1 MQADSFKEFPKIE
14 LHLHLDCSL
23 SFDVVKQIDSNITL
37 KDYKKLFQASPNCTS
52 LKDYISCADRAIEL
66 MQPKE
71 NLELIVEDLFKQL
84 KNDNVIY
91 AEIRFAPLLHCDK
104 NLTESEVV
112 KIVSDSSLL
121 CSKKYKI
128 DYGLILCTLRHYTK
142 DQSIRTAKLVND
154 LAKKIRKKVSI
165 GFRLNPNVDAK
176 THKNISTGKAENK
189 FGLSIKNF
197 KVFLKTVKTFK
208 YVKLDALSVH
218 IGSQILNDAPFK
230 KTLNVMSKL
239 IKELKL
245 NLKYVDLG
253 GGFGINY
260 TDKVKPINLS
270 KYSKLVHNFSK
281 KLNCRIIFEPGRSI
295 IGNTGLLISKIQF
308 IKKGTNKNFIILDA
322 GMNDFMR
329 PALYEAFHK
338 IIPISKKSSRMKG
351 KIEFVGPICESTCKF
366 GVYKN
371 YPKIDE
377 NDFVAIT
384 NVGAYGSSLSSNYN
398 TRPLVAEIL
407 INKNKLRYIRKR
419 QNLLKLINS

>member
-1 MQADSFKEFPKIE
+1 MQNLRYVGKNLFVEK
-14 LHLHLDCSL
+14 L
-23 SFDVVKQIDSNITL
+23 SIKNILKKNKTPFYIYSENQITFNFLKFANTFRKTNPLICFAAKSNSNSNILGILGRLGAGADVVSGGELL
-37 KDYKKLFQASPNCTS
+37 KALKAGIKPNKIVFSGVGKTEEE
-52 LKDYISCADRAIEL
+52 LKIAINKRIL
-66 MQPKE
+66 
-71 NLELIVEDLFKQL
+71 LI
-84 KNDNVIY
+84 N
-91 AEIRFAPLLHCDK
+91 C
-104 NLTESEVV
+104 ESE
-112 KIVSDSSLL
+112 SE
-121 CSKKYKI
+121 
-128 DYGLILCTLRHYTK
+128 
-142 DQSIRTAKLVND
+142 AKLVNN
-154 LAKKIRKKVSI
+154 LAKKLKKKVSI

-197 KVFLKTVKTFK
+197 KIFLKTINSFK
-208 YVKLDALSVH
+208 NIKLDALSVH
-218 IGSQILNDAPFK
+218 IGSQILNDAPFR

-260 TDKVKPINLS
+260 TDKEKPINLN
-270 KYSKLVHNFSK
+270 KYSKLVHNFAK
-281 KLNCRIIFEPGRSI
+281 KLKCRIIFEPGRSI

-338 IIPISKKSSRMKG
+338 IIPISKKSSRMKD

-371 YPKIDE
+371 YPKVNE

-398 TRPLVAEIL
+398 TRPLIAEIL
-407 INKNKLRYIRKR
+407 INKNKLRYIRKK

>member
-1 MQADSFKEFPKIE
+1 MQNLRYVGKNLFVEKLSIKNILKKNKTPFYIYSENQITYNFLKFANTFKKTNPLICFAAKSNSNSNI
-14 LHLHLDCSL
+14 LRILGRLGAGA
-23 SFDVVKQIDSNITL
+23 DVVSGGELL
-37 KDYKKLFQASPNCTS
+37 KALKAGIKPNKIVFSGVGKTEEELKIAINKKILLINC
-52 LKDYISCADRAIEL
+52 
-66 MQPKE
+66 
-71 NLELIVEDLFKQL
+71 
-84 KNDNVIY
+84 
-91 AEIRFAPLLHCDK
+91 
-104 NLTESEVV
+104 ESE
-112 KIVSDSSLL
+112 SE
-121 CSKKYKI
+121 
-128 DYGLILCTLRHYTK
+128 
-142 DQSIRTAKLVND
+142 AKLINN
-154 LAKKIRKKVSI
+154 LAKKLKKKVSI

-197 KVFLKTVKTFK
+197 KIFLKTINSFK
-208 YVKLDALSVH
+208 NIKLDALSVH
-218 IGSQILNDAPFK
+218 IGSQILNDAPFR

-260 TDKVKPINLS
+260 TDKEKPINLN
-270 KYSKLVHNFSK
+270 KYSKLVHNFAK
-281 KLNCRIIFEPGRSI
+281 KLKCRIIFEPGRSI

-338 IIPISKKSSRMKG
+338 IIPISKKSSRMKD

-371 YPKIDE
+371 YPKVNE

-398 TRPLVAEIL
+398 TRPLIAEIL
-407 INKNKLRYIRKR
+407 INKNKLRYIRKK

>member
-1 MQADSFKEFPKIE
+1 MQNLRYVGNNLFVEKLSIKNILKKNKTPFYIYSESQIAFNFLKFANTFKKTDPLICFAAKSNSNLNI
-14 LHLHLDCSL
+14 LRVL
-23 SFDVVKQIDSNITL
+23 SKLGAGADVVSGGELL
-37 KDYKKLFQASPNCTS
+37 KALKAGIRPNKIVFSGVGKTEEELKIAINKKILLINCESESEAQLVNNLSKKL
-52 LKDYISCADRAIEL
+52 
-66 MQPKE
+66 
-71 NLELIVEDLFKQL
+71 
-84 KNDNVIY
+84 
-91 AEIRFAPLLHCDK
+91 
-104 NLTESEVV
+104 
-112 KIVSDSSLL
+112 
-121 CSKKYKI
+121 
-128 DYGLILCTLRHYTK
+128 
-142 DQSIRTAKLVND
+142 
-154 LAKKIRKKVSI
+154 RKKVSI

-208 YVKLDALSVH
+208 NVKLEALSVH
-218 IGSQILNDAPFK
+218 IGSQILNDTPFR

-260 TDKVKPINLS
+260 TDKEKPINLS

-281 KLNCRIIFEPGRSI
+281 KLNCKIIFEPGRSI

-308 IKKGTNKNFIILDA
+308 IKKGANKNFIILDA

-351 KIEFVGPICESTCKF
+351 KIEFVGPICETTCKF

-371 YPKIDE
+371 YPKINE
-377 NDFVAIT
+377 NEFVAIT

-407 INKNKLRYIRKR
+407 INKNKLRYIRKK

>member
-1 MQADSFKEFPKIE
+1 MQNLRYVGKNLFIERLSIKNILKKNKTPFYIYSENQIAFNFLKFADTFKKTNPLVCFAAKSNSNSNI
-14 LHLHLDCSL
+14 LKLLGKL
-23 SFDVVKQIDSNITL
+23 GAGADVVSGGELL
-37 KDYKKLFQASPNCTS
+37 KA
-52 LKDYISCADRAIEL
+52 LK
-66 MQPKE
+66 
-71 NLELIVEDLFKQL
+71 
-84 KNDNVIY
+84 
-91 AEIRFAPLLHCDK
+91 AEIKPNKIVFSGVGKTEEELKIAINKKILLINC
-104 NLTESEVV
+104 ESE
-112 KIVSDSSLL
+112 SE
-121 CSKKYKI
+121 
-128 DYGLILCTLRHYTK
+128 
-142 DQSIRTAKLVND
+142 AKLVNN
-154 LAKKIRKKVSI
+154 LAGKLRKKVSI

-197 KVFLKTVKTFK
+197 KTFLKTIKSFK
-208 YVKLDALSVH
+208 NIKLEALSVH

-260 TDKVKPINLS
+260 TDKEKPINLN
-270 KYSKLVHNFSK
+270 KYSKLVDNFAK
-281 KLNCRIIFEPGRSI
+281 KLNCKIIFEPGRSI

-338 IIPISKKSSRMKG
+338 IIPISKNSSKMRG

-366 GVYKN
+366 GVYRN
-371 YPKIDE
+371 YQKINE

-384 NVGAYGSSLSSNYN
+384 NAGAYGSSLSSNYN
-398 TRPLVAEIL
+398 TRPLIAEIL
-407 INKNKLRYIRKR
+407 INKNKSRYIRKK

>member
-1 MQADSFKEFPKIE
+1 MQNLRYVGNNLFVEKLSIKNILKKNKTPFYIYSESQIAFNFLKFANTFKRTDPLICFAAKSNSNLNI
-14 LHLHLDCSL
+14 LRVLGKLGAGA
-23 SFDVVKQIDSNITL
+23 DVVSGGELL
-37 KDYKKLFQASPNCTS
+37 KALKAGIRPNKIVFSGVGKTEEELKIAINKKILLINC
-52 LKDYISCADRAIEL
+52 
-66 MQPKE
+66 
-71 NLELIVEDLFKQL
+71 
-84 KNDNVIY
+84 
-91 AEIRFAPLLHCDK
+91 
-104 NLTESEVV
+104 ESE
-112 KIVSDSSLL
+112 SE
-121 CSKKYKI
+121 
-128 DYGLILCTLRHYTK
+128 
-142 DQSIRTAKLVND
+142 AKLVNN
-154 LAKKIRKKVSI
+154 LSKKLRKKVSI

-197 KVFLKTVKTFK
+197 KVFLKTLKTFNN
-208 YVKLDALSVH
+208 VKLEALSVH
-218 IGSQILNDAPFK
+218 IGSQILNDTPFR

-260 TDKVKPINLS
+260 TDKEKPINLS

-281 KLNCRIIFEPGRSI
+281 KLNCKIIFEPGRSI

-308 IKKGTNKNFIILDA
+308 IKKGANKNFIILDA

-351 KIEFVGPICESTCKF
+351 KIEFVGPICETTCKF

-371 YPKIDE
+371 YPKINE
-377 NDFVAIT
+377 NEFVAIT

-407 INKNKLRYIRKR
+407 INKNKLRYIRKK

>member
-1 MQADSFKEFPKIE
+1 MENLRYVGKNLFVEKLSINNILKKNKTPFYIYSENQIAFNFLKFSKTFKKTNPLICFAAKSNSNLNI
-14 LHLHLDCSL
+14 LRILGRLGAGA
-23 SFDVVKQIDSNITL
+23 DVVSGGELL
-37 KDYKKLFQASPNCTS
+37 KALKAGIKPNKIVFSGVGKTEEE
-52 LKDYISCADRAIEL
+52 LKIAINKRIL
-66 MQPKE
+66 
-71 NLELIVEDLFKQL
+71 LI
-84 KNDNVIY
+84 N
-91 AEIRFAPLLHCDK
+91 C
-104 NLTESEVV
+104 ESE
-112 KIVSDSSLL
+112 SE
-121 CSKKYKI
+121 
-128 DYGLILCTLRHYTK
+128 
-142 DQSIRTAKLVND
+142 AKLINN
-154 LAKKIRKKVSI
+154 LAKKLKKKVSI

-197 KVFLKTVKTFK
+197 KIFLKTINSFK
-208 YVKLDALSVH
+208 NIKLDALSVH
-218 IGSQILNDAPFK
+218 IGSQILNDAPFR

-260 TDKVKPINLS
+260 TDKEKPINLN
-270 KYSKLVHNFSK
+270 KYSKLVHNFAK
-281 KLNCRIIFEPGRSI
+281 KLKCRIIFEPGRSI

-338 IIPISKKSSRMKG
+338 IIPISKKSSRMKD

-371 YPKIDE
+371 YPKVNE

-398 TRPLVAEIL
+398 TRPLIAEIL
-407 INKNKLRYIRKR
+407 INKNKLRYIRKK

>member
-1 MQADSFKEFPKIE
+1 MQNLRYVGKNLFVEKLSIKSILKKNKTPFYIYSESQIAFNFLKFTNTFKKTDPLICFAAKSNSNLNI
-14 LHLHLDCSL
+14 LRVLGKLGAGA
-23 SFDVVKQIDSNITL
+23 DVVSGGELL
-37 KDYKKLFQASPNCTS
+37 KALKAGIRPNKIVFSGVGKTEEELKIAINKKILLINC
-52 LKDYISCADRAIEL
+52 
-66 MQPKE
+66 
-71 NLELIVEDLFKQL
+71 
-84 KNDNVIY
+84 
-91 AEIRFAPLLHCDK
+91 
-104 NLTESEVV
+104 ESE
-112 KIVSDSSLL
+112 SE
-121 CSKKYKI
+121 
-128 DYGLILCTLRHYTK
+128 
-142 DQSIRTAKLVND
+142 AKLVNN
-154 LAKKIRKKVSI
+154 LAKKLRKKVSI

-197 KVFLKTVKTFK
+197 KIFLKTVKTFK
-208 YVKLDALSVH
+208 NVKLEALSVH
-218 IGSQILNDAPFK
+218 IGSQILNDTPFR

-239 IKELKL
+239 IKELEL

-260 TDKVKPINLS
+260 TDKEKPINLS

-308 IKKGTNKNFIILDA
+308 IKKGANKNFIILDA

-351 KIEFVGPICESTCKF
+351 KIEFVGPICETTCKF

-371 YPKIDE
+371 YPKINE
-377 NDFVAIT
+377 NEFVAIT

-407 INKNKLRYIRKR
+407 INKNKLRYIRKK

>member
-1 MQADSFKEFPKIE
+1 MQNLRYVGKNLFVEKLSIKNILKKNKTPFYIYSENQITFNFLKFANTFKKTNPLICFAAKSNSNSNI
-14 LHLHLDCSL
+14 LRILGRLGAGA
-23 SFDVVKQIDSNITL
+23 DVVSGGELL
-37 KDYKKLFQASPNCTS
+37 KALKAGIKPNKIVFSGVGKTEEE
-52 LKDYISCADRAIEL
+52 LKIAINKRIL
-66 MQPKE
+66 
-71 NLELIVEDLFKQL
+71 LI
-84 KNDNVIY
+84 N
-91 AEIRFAPLLHCDK
+91 C
-104 NLTESEVV
+104 ESE
-112 KIVSDSSLL
+112 SE
-121 CSKKYKI
+121 
-128 DYGLILCTLRHYTK
+128 
-142 DQSIRTAKLVND
+142 AKLVNN
-154 LAKKIRKKVSI
+154 LAKKLKKKVSI

-197 KVFLKTVKTFK
+197 KIFLKTINSFK
-208 YVKLDALSVH
+208 NIKLDALSVH
-218 IGSQILNDAPFK
+218 IGSQILNDAPFR

-260 TDKVKPINLS
+260 TDKEKPINLN
-270 KYSKLVHNFSK
+270 KYSKLVHNFAK
-281 KLNCRIIFEPGRSI
+281 KLKCRIIFEPGRSI

-338 IIPISKKSSRMKG
+338 IIPVSKKSSRMKD

-371 YPKIDE
+371 YPKVNE

-398 TRPLVAEIL
+398 TRPLIAEIL
-407 INKNKLRYIRKR
+407 INKNKLRYIRKK

>member
-1 MQADSFKEFPKIE
+1 MQNLRYVGNNLFVEKLSIKNILKKNKTPFYIYSESQIAFNFLKFANTFKKTDPLICFAAKSNSNLNI
-14 LHLHLDCSL
+14 LRVLGKLGAGA
-23 SFDVVKQIDSNITL
+23 DVVSGGELL
-37 KDYKKLFQASPNCTS
+37 KALKAGIRPNKIVFSGVGKTEEELKIAINKKILLINC
-52 LKDYISCADRAIEL
+52 
-66 MQPKE
+66 
-71 NLELIVEDLFKQL
+71 
-84 KNDNVIY
+84 
-91 AEIRFAPLLHCDK
+91 
-104 NLTESEVV
+104 ESE
-112 KIVSDSSLL
+112 SE
-121 CSKKYKI
+121 
-128 DYGLILCTLRHYTK
+128 
-142 DQSIRTAKLVND
+142 AKLVNN
-154 LAKKIRKKVSI
+154 LAKKLRKKVSI

-197 KVFLKTVKTFK
+197 KVFLKTVKTFNN
-208 YVKLDALSVH
+208 VKLEALSVH
-218 IGSQILNDAPFK
+218 IGSQILNDTPFR

-260 TDKVKPINLS
+260 TDKEKPINLS

-281 KLNCRIIFEPGRSI
+281 KLNCKIIFEPGRSI

-308 IKKGTNKNFIILDA
+308 IKKGANKNFIILDA

-351 KIEFVGPICESTCKF
+351 KIEFVGPICETTCKF

-371 YPKIDE
+371 YPKINE
-377 NDFVAIT
+377 NEFVAIT

-407 INKNKLRYIRKR
+407 INKNKLRYIRKK

>member
-1 MQADSFKEFPKIE
+1 MQNLRYVGKNLFVEKLSIKNILRKNRTPFYIYSENQIIFNFLKFANTFKKTNPLICFAAKSNSNLSILKI
-14 LHLHLDCSL
+14 L
-23 SFDVVKQIDSNITL
+23 SKLGAGADVVSGGELL
-37 KDYKKLFQASPNCTS
+37 KALKAGIKANKIVFSGVGKTEEELKIAINKKILLINC
-52 LKDYISCADRAIEL
+52 
-66 MQPKE
+66 
-71 NLELIVEDLFKQL
+71 
-84 KNDNVIY
+84 
-91 AEIRFAPLLHCDK
+91 
-104 NLTESEVV
+104 ESE
-112 KIVSDSSLL
+112 SE
-121 CSKKYKI
+121 
-128 DYGLILCTLRHYTK
+128 
-142 DQSIRTAKLVND
+142 AKLVNN
-154 LAKKIRKKVSI
+154 LAKKLRKKVSI
-165 GFRLNPNVDAK
+165 GFRLNPNIDAK

-197 KVFLKTVKTFK
+197 KIFLRTIKSLKNI
-208 YVKLDALSVH
+208 KLDALSVH
-218 IGSQILNDAPFK
+218 IGSQILTDAPFK
-230 KTLNVMSKL
+230 KTLSVMSRL

-260 TDKVKPINLS
+260 TDKEKPINLN

-308 IKKGTNKNFIILDA
+308 IKKGTNKNFIVLDA

-338 IIPISKKSSRMKG
+338 IIPIFKNSTKMKG
-351 KIEFVGPICESTCKF
+351 TIEFVGPICESTCKF

-371 YPKIDE
+371 YPKVSE
-377 NDFVAIT
+377 NEFIAIT

-398 TRPLVAEIL
+398 TRPLIAEIL
-407 INKNKLRYIRKR
+407 INKSKLRYIRKK

>member
-1 MQADSFKEFPKIE
+1 MQNLRYVGKNLFVEKLSIKNILKKNKTPFYIYSENQITFNFLKFANTFKKTNPLICFAAKSNSNSNI
-14 LHLHLDCSL
+14 LGILGRLGAGA
-23 SFDVVKQIDSNITL
+23 DVVSGGELL
-37 KDYKKLFQASPNCTS
+37 KALKAGIKPNKIVFSGVGKTEEELKIAINKKILLINC
-52 LKDYISCADRAIEL
+52 
-66 MQPKE
+66 
-71 NLELIVEDLFKQL
+71 
-84 KNDNVIY
+84 
-91 AEIRFAPLLHCDK
+91 
-104 NLTESEVV
+104 ESE
-112 KIVSDSSLL
+112 SE
-121 CSKKYKI
+121 
-128 DYGLILCTLRHYTK
+128 
-142 DQSIRTAKLVND
+142 AKLINN
-154 LAKKIRKKVSI
+154 LAKKLKKKVSI

-197 KVFLKTVKTFK
+197 KIFLKTINSFK
-208 YVKLDALSVH
+208 NIKLDALSVH
-218 IGSQILNDAPFK
+218 IGSQILNDAPFR

-260 TDKVKPINLS
+260 TDKEKPINLN
-270 KYSKLVHNFSK
+270 KYSKLVHNFAK
-281 KLNCRIIFEPGRSI
+281 KLKCRIIFEPGRSI

-338 IIPISKKSSRMKG
+338 IIPISKKSSRMKD

-371 YPKIDE
+371 YPKVNE

-398 TRPLVAEIL
+398 TRPLIAEIL
-407 INKNKLRYIRKR
+407 INKNKLRYIRKK

>member
-1 MQADSFKEFPKIE
+1 MQNLRYVGKNLFVEK
-14 LHLHLDCSL
+14 L
-23 SFDVVKQIDSNITL
+23 SIKNILKKNKTPFYIYSENQITYNFLKFANTFRKTNPLICFAAKSNSNSNILRILGRLGAGADVVSGGELL
-37 KDYKKLFQASPNCTS
+37 KALKAGIKPNKIVFSGVGKTEEELKIAINKKILLINC
-52 LKDYISCADRAIEL
+52 
-66 MQPKE
+66 
-71 NLELIVEDLFKQL
+71 
-84 KNDNVIY
+84 
-91 AEIRFAPLLHCDK
+91 
-104 NLTESEVV
+104 ESE
-112 KIVSDSSLL
+112 SE
-121 CSKKYKI
+121 
-128 DYGLILCTLRHYTK
+128 
-142 DQSIRTAKLVND
+142 AKLVNN
-154 LAKKIRKKVSI
+154 LAKKLKKKVSI

-197 KVFLKTVKTFK
+197 KIFLKTINSFK
-208 YVKLDALSVH
+208 NIKLDALSVH
-218 IGSQILNDAPFK
+218 IGSQILNDAPFR

-260 TDKVKPINLS
+260 TDKEKPINLN
-270 KYSKLVHNFSK
+270 KYSKLVHNFAK
-281 KLNCRIIFEPGRSI
+281 KLKCRIIFEPGRSI

-338 IIPISKKSSRMKG
+338 IIPISKKSSRMKD

-371 YPKIDE
+371 YPKVNE

-398 TRPLVAEIL
+398 TRPLIAEIL
-407 INKNKLRYIRKR
+407 INKNKLRYIRKK

>member
-1 MQADSFKEFPKIE
+1 MQNLRYVGKNLFVEKLSIKNILRKNKTPFYIYSENQIAFNFLKFANTFKKTNPLICFAAKSNSNLNI
-14 LHLHLDCSL
+14 LRVLGKLGAGA
-23 SFDVVKQIDSNITL
+23 DVVSGGELL
-37 KDYKKLFQASPNCTS
+37 KALKAGIRPNKIVFSGVGKTEEELKIAINKKILLINC
-52 LKDYISCADRAIEL
+52 
-66 MQPKE
+66 
-71 NLELIVEDLFKQL
+71 
-84 KNDNVIY
+84 
-91 AEIRFAPLLHCDK
+91 
-104 NLTESEVV
+104 ESE
-112 KIVSDSSLL
+112 SE
-121 CSKKYKI
+121 
-128 DYGLILCTLRHYTK
+128 
-142 DQSIRTAKLVND
+142 AKLINN
-154 LAKKIRKKVSI
+154 LAKKLRKKVSI

-197 KVFLKTVKTFK
+197 KAFLQTVKSFK
-208 YVKLDALSVH
+208 NVKLDALSVH
-218 IGSQILNDAPFK
+218 IGSQILNDTPFR

-239 IKELKL
+239 INELKL

-260 TDKVKPINLS
+260 TDKEKPINLS

-295 IGNTGLLISKIQF
+295 IGNTGLLVSRIQF
-308 IKKGTNKNFIILDA
+308 VKKGTNKNFIILDA

-329 PALYEAFHK
+329 PALYEAFHQ
-338 IIPISKKSSRMKG
+338 IIPISKKSSRMRG

-371 YPKIDE
+371 YPKVDE
-377 NDFVAIT
+377 NEFVAIT

-398 TRPLVAEIL
+398 TRPLIAEIL
-407 INKNKLRYIRKR
+407 INKNKLRYIRKK

>member
-1 MQADSFKEFPKIE
+1 MQNLRYVGKNLFIEKLSIKNILKKNKTPFYIYSENQIITNFLKFKDTFKKTNPLICFAAKSNSNLNI
-14 LHLHLDCSL
+14 LRVLGKLGAGA
-23 SFDVVKQIDSNITL
+23 DVVSGGELL
-37 KDYKKLFQASPNCTS
+37 KALKAGIRPNKIVFSGVGKTEEELKIAINKKILLINC
-52 LKDYISCADRAIEL
+52 
-66 MQPKE
+66 
-71 NLELIVEDLFKQL
+71 
-84 KNDNVIY
+84 
-91 AEIRFAPLLHCDK
+91 
-104 NLTESEVV
+104 ESE
-112 KIVSDSSLL
+112 SE
-121 CSKKYKI
+121 
-128 DYGLILCTLRHYTK
+128 
-142 DQSIRTAKLVND
+142 AKLVNN
-154 LAKKIRKKVSI
+154 LAKKFRKKVSI

-208 YVKLDALSVH
+208 NVKLEALSVH
-218 IGSQILNDAPFK
+218 IGSQILNDTPFR

-260 TDKVKPINLS
+260 TDKEKPINLS

-281 KLNCRIIFEPGRSI
+281 KLNCKIIFEPGRSI

-338 IIPISKKSSRMKG
+338 IIPISKKSSRMRS

-366 GVYKN
+366 GVYKK
-371 YPKIDE
+371 YQKLIE

-398 TRPLVAEIL
+398 TRPLIAEIL
-407 INKNKLRYIRKR
+407 INKNKYRYIRKK
-419 QNLLKLINS
+419 QNILKLINS

>member
-1 MQADSFKEFPKIE
+1 MQNLRYVGNNLFVEKLSIKNILKKNKTPFYIYSENQIAFNFLKFANTFKKTDPLICFAAKSNSNLNI
-14 LHLHLDCSL
+14 LRVLGKLGAGA
-23 SFDVVKQIDSNITL
+23 DVVSGGELL
-37 KDYKKLFQASPNCTS
+37 KALKAGIRPNKIVFSGVGKTEEELKIAINKKILLINC
-52 LKDYISCADRAIEL
+52 
-66 MQPKE
+66 
-71 NLELIVEDLFKQL
+71 
-84 KNDNVIY
+84 
-91 AEIRFAPLLHCDK
+91 
-104 NLTESEVV
+104 ESE
-112 KIVSDSSLL
+112 SE
-121 CSKKYKI
+121 
-128 DYGLILCTLRHYTK
+128 
-142 DQSIRTAKLVND
+142 AKLVNN
-154 LAKKIRKKVSI
+154 LAKKLRKKVSI

-208 YVKLDALSVH
+208 NVKLEALSVH
-218 IGSQILNDAPFK
+218 IGSQILNDTPFR

-260 TDKVKPINLS
+260 TDKEKPINLS

-281 KLNCRIIFEPGRSI
+281 KLNCKIIFEPGRSI

-308 IKKGTNKNFIILDA
+308 IKKGANKNFIILDA

-351 KIEFVGPICESTCKF
+351 KIEFVGPICETTCKF

-371 YPKIDE
+371 YPKINE
-377 NDFVAIT
+377 NEFVAIT

-407 INKNKLRYIRKR
+407 INKNKLRYIRKK

>member
-1 MQADSFKEFPKIE
+1 MQNLRYVGNNLFVEKLSIKNILKKNKTPFYIYSESQIAFNFLKFANTFKKTDPLICFAAKSNSNLNI
-14 LHLHLDCSL
+14 LRVLGKLGAGA
-23 SFDVVKQIDSNITL
+23 DVVSGGELL
-37 KDYKKLFQASPNCTS
+37 KALKAGIRPNKIVFSGVGKTEEELKIAINKKILLINC
-52 LKDYISCADRAIEL
+52 
-66 MQPKE
+66 
-71 NLELIVEDLFKQL
+71 
-84 KNDNVIY
+84 
-91 AEIRFAPLLHCDK
+91 
-104 NLTESEVV
+104 ESE
-112 KIVSDSSLL
+112 SE
-121 CSKKYKI
+121 
-128 DYGLILCTLRHYTK
+128 
-142 DQSIRTAKLVND
+142 AKLVNN
-154 LAKKIRKKVSI
+154 LSKKLRKKVSI

-208 YVKLDALSVH
+208 NVKLEALSVH
-218 IGSQILNDAPFK
+218 IGSQILNDTPFR

-239 IKELKL
+239 IKELEL

-260 TDKVKPINLS
+260 TDKEKPINLS
-270 KYSKLVHNFSK
+270 KYSKMVHNFSK
-281 KLNCRIIFEPGRSI
+281 KLNCKIIFEPGRSI

-308 IKKGTNKNFIILDA
+308 IKKGANKNFIILDA

-351 KIEFVGPICESTCKF
+351 KIEFVGPICETTCKF

-371 YPKIDE
+371 YPKINE
-377 NDFVAIT
+377 NEFVAIT

-407 INKNKLRYIRKR
+407 INKNKLRYIRKK

>member
-1 MQADSFKEFPKIE
+1 MQNLRYVGNNLFVEKLSIKNILKKNKTPFYIYSESQIAFNFLKFANIFKKTDPLICFAAKSNSNLNI
-14 LHLHLDCSL
+14 LRVLGKLGAGA
-23 SFDVVKQIDSNITL
+23 DVVSGGELL
-37 KDYKKLFQASPNCTS
+37 KALKAGIRPNKIVFSGVGKTEEELKIAINKKILLINC
-52 LKDYISCADRAIEL
+52 
-66 MQPKE
+66 
-71 NLELIVEDLFKQL
+71 
-84 KNDNVIY
+84 
-91 AEIRFAPLLHCDK
+91 
-104 NLTESEVV
+104 ESE
-112 KIVSDSSLL
+112 SE
-121 CSKKYKI
+121 
-128 DYGLILCTLRHYTK
+128 
-142 DQSIRTAKLVND
+142 AKLVNN
-154 LAKKIRKKVSI
+154 LAKKLRKKVSI

-208 YVKLDALSVH
+208 NVKLEALSVH
-218 IGSQILNDAPFK
+218 IGSQILNDTPFR

-260 TDKVKPINLS
+260 TDKEKPINLS
-270 KYSKLVHNFSK
+270 KYSRLVHNFSK
-281 KLNCRIIFEPGRSI
+281 KLNCKIIFEPGRSI

-351 KIEFVGPICESTCKF
+351 KIEFVGPICETTCKF

-371 YPKIDE
+371 YPKINE
-377 NDFVAIT
+377 NEFVAIT

-407 INKNKLRYIRKR
+407 INKNKLRYIRKK

>member
-1 MQADSFKEFPKIE
+1 MQNLRYVGKNLFVEKLSIKNILKKNKTPFYIYSENQIAFNFLKFANTFKKTNPLICFAAKSNSNLNI
-14 LHLHLDCSL
+14 LRILGKLGAGA
-23 SFDVVKQIDSNITL
+23 DVVSGGELL
-37 KDYKKLFQASPNCTS
+37 KALKAGIRPNKIVFSGVGKTEEELKIAINKKILLINC
-52 LKDYISCADRAIEL
+52 
-66 MQPKE
+66 
-71 NLELIVEDLFKQL
+71 
-84 KNDNVIY
+84 
-91 AEIRFAPLLHCDK
+91 
-104 NLTESEVV
+104 ESE
-112 KIVSDSSLL
+112 SE
-121 CSKKYKI
+121 
-128 DYGLILCTLRHYTK
+128 
-142 DQSIRTAKLVND
+142 AKLINN
-154 LAKKIRKKVSI
+154 LSRKLRKKVSI

-197 KVFLKTVKTFK
+197 KIFLKTVKSFK
-208 YVKLDALSVH
+208 NVKLDALSVH
-218 IGSQILNDAPFK
+218 IGSQILNDAPFR

-260 TDKVKPINLS
+260 TDKEKPINLS

-338 IIPISKKSSRMKG
+338 IIPISKKSLRMRS

-371 YPKIDE
+371 YPKINE
-377 NDFVAIT
+377 NEFVAIT

-407 INKNKLRYIRKR
+407 INKNKLRYIRKK

>member
-1 MQADSFKEFPKIE
+1 MQNLRYVGNNLFVEKLSIKNILKKNKTPFYIYSESQIAFNFLKFTNTFKKTDPLICFAAKSNSNLNI
-14 LHLHLDCSL
+14 LRVLGKLGAGA
-23 SFDVVKQIDSNITL
+23 DVVSGGELL
-37 KDYKKLFQASPNCTS
+37 KALKAGIRPNKIVFSGVGKTEEELKIAINKKILLINC
-52 LKDYISCADRAIEL
+52 
-66 MQPKE
+66 
-71 NLELIVEDLFKQL
+71 
-84 KNDNVIY
+84 
-91 AEIRFAPLLHCDK
+91 
-104 NLTESEVV
+104 ESE
-112 KIVSDSSLL
+112 SE
-121 CSKKYKI
+121 
-128 DYGLILCTLRHYTK
+128 
-142 DQSIRTAKLVND
+142 AKLVNN
-154 LAKKIRKKVSI
+154 LAKKLRKKVSI

-197 KVFLKTVKTFK
+197 KIFLKTVKTFK
-208 YVKLDALSVH
+208 NVKLEALSVH
-218 IGSQILNDAPFK
+218 IGSQILNDTPFR

-260 TDKVKPINLS
+260 NDKEKPINLS

-281 KLNCRIIFEPGRSI
+281 KLNCKIIFEPGRSI

-308 IKKGTNKNFIILDA
+308 IKKGANKNFIILDA

-351 KIEFVGPICESTCKF
+351 KIEFVGPICETTCKF

-371 YPKIDE
+371 YPRINE

-407 INKNKLRYIRKR
+407 INKNKLRYIRKK

>member
-1 MQADSFKEFPKIE
+1 MQNLRYVGKNLFVEKLSIKNILKKNKTPFYIYSENQITYNFLKFANTFKKTNPLICFAAKSNSNSNI
-14 LHLHLDCSL
+14 LRILGRLGAGA
-23 SFDVVKQIDSNITL
+23 DVVSGGELL
-37 KDYKKLFQASPNCTS
+37 KALKAGIKPNKIVFSGVGKTEEELKIAINKKILLINC
-52 LKDYISCADRAIEL
+52 
-66 MQPKE
+66 
-71 NLELIVEDLFKQL
+71 
-84 KNDNVIY
+84 
-91 AEIRFAPLLHCDK
+91 
-104 NLTESEVV
+104 ESE
-112 KIVSDSSLL
+112 SE
-121 CSKKYKI
+121 
-128 DYGLILCTLRHYTK
+128 
-142 DQSIRTAKLVND
+142 AKLVNN
-154 LAKKIRKKVSI
+154 LAKKLKKKVSI

-197 KVFLKTVKTFK
+197 KIFLKTINSFK
-208 YVKLDALSVH
+208 NIKLDALSVH
-218 IGSQILNDAPFK
+218 IGSQILNDAPFR

-260 TDKVKPINLS
+260 TDKEKPINLN
-270 KYSKLVHNFSK
+270 KYSKLVHNFAK
-281 KLNCRIIFEPGRSI
+281 KLKCRIIFEPGRSI

-338 IIPISKKSSRMKG
+338 IIPISKKSSRMKD

-371 YPKIDE
+371 YPKVNE

-398 TRPLVAEIL
+398 TRPLIAEIL
-407 INKNKLRYIRKR
+407 INKNKLRYIRKK